1 LKFTVLFLKELQVH
15 IKKIITESAPV
26 FLDLTLYKKMK
37 NVQLNYHKAK
47 ASTSIVEYRWF
58 KVLNVI
64 VLSALVLIGIFNLT
78 F

>member
-1 LKFTVLFLKELQVH
+1 
-15 IKKIITESAPV
+15 
-26 FLDLTLYKKMK
+26 MK

-58 KVLNVI
+58 RVLNVI

>member
-1 LKFTVLFLKELQVH
+1 
-15 IKKIITESAPV
+15 
-26 FLDLTLYKKMK
+26 MK

-58 KVLNVI
+58 RILNMI
-64 VLSALVLIGIFNLT
+64 VLSALILIGIFNLN